1 MATSNP
7 GGAEPPAP
15 TPEGA
20 RAVGDAPDSLLGGE
34 GGAINRLRP
43 RLHLDVRTGR
53 QVPLHEQLRA
63 QLAVHIASGR
73 LRPAQRLPTIRE
85 LAAEIG
91 LAPGTVA
98 RAYRELESAGL
109 VIGKG
114 RGGTVVVDRPPNAEA
129 VLELEARLT
138 STLEEVVAIS
148 NRLGIEP
155 AKLEERLR
163 STAARRRNRGP
174 DET

>member
-1 MATSNP
+1 
-7 GGAEPPAP
+7 
-15 TPEGA
+15 
-20 RAVGDAPDSLLGGE
+20 
-34 GGAINRLRP
+34 
-43 RLHLDVRTGR
+43 
-53 QVPLHEQLRA
+53 
-63 QLAVHIASGR
+63 VHIASGR